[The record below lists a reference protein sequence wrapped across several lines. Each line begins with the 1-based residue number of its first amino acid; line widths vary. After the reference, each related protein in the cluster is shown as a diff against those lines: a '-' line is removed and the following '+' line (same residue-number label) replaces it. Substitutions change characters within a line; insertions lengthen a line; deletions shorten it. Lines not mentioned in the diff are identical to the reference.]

1 MDCREFRKQ
10 HFAYL
15 DDTLPGDTMA
25 EAQRHVM
32 ACDNCAAHDSM
43 VRRSLM
49 LVRNMSVIEPSA
61 AFRQRMQARLNETRA
76 EVRAEMLQSGV
87 AKGTD
92 ARLTAAARSND
103 LPPGPARTMLR
114 LVNLESE
121 VGVHAPRVTPSL
133 SRANTRTGSRQPI
146 LFSVAAASVLM
157 VGTIVW
163 LQPSTN
169 AAPETVAISV
179 APVTVTQPAMD
190 TTLQPIYISPAMV
203 QAMSTGN
210 PMWPAALILDDTPGQ
225 LVNSE
230 MTMVKAIRE

>member
-25 EAQRHVM
+25 MSQRHVI
-32 ACDNCAAHDSM
+32 ACDSCAAHDSM

-61 AFRQRMQARLNETRA
+61 AFRERMQARLDETRA
-76 EVRAEMLQSGV
+76 QVRAELQQTGMGNSS
-87 AKGTD
+87 D
-92 ARLTAAARSND
+92 APRAAQARSND
-103 LPPGPARTMLR
+103 FLPGPSRTMLR

-121 VGVHAPRVTPSL
+121 VGVHAPRVAPPLAQAS
-133 SRANTRTGSRQPI
+133 SRTGFRQPL

-157 VGTIVW
+157 VGTAVW
-163 LQPSTN
+163 LQPSAN
-169 AAPETVAISV
+169 AAPEMVAISV
-179 APVTVTQPAMD
+179 APVTVTQPALD

-210 PMWPAALILDDTPGQ
+210 PMWPAALILDDTPAQ

-230 MTMVKAIRE
+230 VMMVRSVRE